1 MNSDPE
7 SRFEAPFEA
16 SGTTLTRLNRLS
28 KIAVVASFVSALVI
42 AGWLVALWVEP
53 GLIETKMA
61 ELSAA
66 PALNPLTSD
75 RIILG
80 GIIVMLTPV
89 ILVLELIEVG
99 RLFMLFATGRVFD
112 HKVPVR
118 LRRLGSMTMALA
130 LVGVVT
136 RTAMTLVVTSVNPP
150 GTRQLTLGIGSD
162 ELLALVAGFLFFAL
176 SLVMAEALR
185 LARENESFV

>member
-1 MNSDPE
+1 MNTE
-7 SRFEAPFEA
+7 SRSDSPAV
-16 SGTTLTRLNRLS
+16 TLTRLNRLS

-53 GLIETKMA
+53 GLIETKMG

-75 RIILG
+75 RIVLG
-80 GIIVMLTPV
+80 GIIVMLTPM

-99 RLFMLFATGRVFD
+99 RLFILFATGRVFD
-112 HKVPVR
+112 RQVPLR
-118 LRRLGSMTMALA
+118 LRRLGAMTMGLA
-130 LVGVVT
+130 VVGVVT

-150 GTRQLTLGIGSD
+150 GTRQLTLGFGSD